1 MSQIAA
7 DPNIVTFNSINSMQ
21 SFSMWC
27 IGNMTVFHILSEQVC
42 FLMVFKWDKSFRK
55 KKKIPLIPSK
65 KKEKRKKQIPIIYKD
80 CVII

>member
-27 IGNMTVFHILSEQVC
+27 IRNMTVFHILSEQVC

-55 KKKIPLIPSK
+55 KKNPS
-65 KKEKRKKQIPIIYKD
+65 D
-80 CVII
+80 T